1 MSSIDFDMN
10 AGDDDEF
17 AFSGKPQLALKK
29 KEEPVDEEHESS
41 KTQHYSRLGSAF
53 VSGNV
58 LTRGR
63 GAGRGTGGRGRGL

>member
-10 AGDDDEF
+10 VGDDEDEF
-17 AFSGKPQLALKK
+17 AFSGKPGLALKK

-63 GAGRGTGGRGRGL
+63 GGGRGGGRGRGL